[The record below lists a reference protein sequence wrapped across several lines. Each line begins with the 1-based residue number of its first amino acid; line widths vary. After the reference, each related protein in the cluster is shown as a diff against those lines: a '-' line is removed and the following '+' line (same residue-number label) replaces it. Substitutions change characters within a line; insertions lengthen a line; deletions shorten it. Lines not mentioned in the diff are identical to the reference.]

1 MHYIIIGVTFIA
13 TFISQMVTTL
23 FTSWLQVATKR
34 FFIIAAVLAAMATF
48 VAGFFVAI
56 TSAINSIASVSPPLL
71 NQAASLVVP
80 DNFITL
86 VTIQITARL
95 LRFAYEWNVKV
106 LQWRL

>member
-1 MHYIIIGVTFIA
+1 MPYIIIAVTFIA
-13 TFISQMVTTL
+13 TFFSQLFTTL

-34 FFIIAAVLAAMATF
+34 LFIIGAILAAMTTF
-48 VAGFFVAI
+48 VAAFFAAI
-56 TSAINSIASVSPPLL
+56 SVIINSISTVAPPAL

-86 VTIQITARL
+86 VAIQITARL
-95 LRFAYEWNVKV
+95 IRFAYEWNVKV

>member
-1 MHYIIIGVTFIA
+1 MHYIIIGITFIA
-13 TFISQMVTTL
+13 TFLSQLVTTL

-48 VAGFFVAI
+48 VAAFFVAI
-56 TSAINSIASVSPPLL
+56 SATINSIAMASPPAL

-80 DNFITL
+80 DNFVTL

-95 LRFAYEWNVKV
+95 IRFAYEWNVKV